1 MHSYEEGNMND
12 NLINQN
18 RLKNIKDY
26 LKQMII
32 LYKDFHT
39 QIIELLNTI
48 KLVGKDNLNYLQIK
62 LDFNN
67 YYSFLEKENED
78 KKNREAAEKINKEE
92 ERKSL
97 IDKNIDD
104 NKDKLIKQQKRKR
117 YWFISKYDIYFFTKF
132 NFIFKNK
139 FRSNI

>member
-1 MHSYEEGNMND
+1 MND

-92 ERKSL
+92 ERK
-97 IDKNIDD
+97 NYYR
-104 NKDKLIKQQKRKR
+104 NR
-117 YWFISKYDIYFFTKF
+117 
-132 NFIFKNK
+132 NKNK
-139 FRSNI
+139 NRIIIMKLKI